1 MNQLH
6 RKLLEQMELTEQNL
20 IAQNRFATEYL
31 EIDSDKFSDYSID
44 SLNSL
49 RIKLQRI
56 RPSTLFD
63 SIKYAEISIF
73 PIHNTRCPEYIT
85 FMNDGTISWQKRV
98 IGGQHYTITHSLT
111 NTSTSIK
118 INRENGYY
126 FYLNGHYLEFYEQ
139 NNNSEW
145 NISFASI
152 KTSEDNT
159 ILKGCTVINGKNYG
173 TYQVNYENGIFSVTH
188 ISKKGNHTPL
198 GDFVIPDV
206 SLTMKEY
213 DESLNALLNTLG
225 LNVEFK
231 SDTILKTIKHIM
243 GNIPVPAIEEAL
255 RTITNTPPKNSR
267 TRKRD

>member
-1 MNQLH
+1 MNAQHRQLL
-6 RKLLEQMELTEQNL
+6 KQMELTEKNL

-31 EIDSDKFSDYSID
+31 EIKSDKFSNYSID

-49 RIKLQRI
+49 RINLQRL

-63 SIKYAEISIF
+63 YIKYAKISIF

-85 FMNDGTISWQKRV
+85 FMNDGTISWQKKV
-98 IGGQHYTITHSLT
+98 GEQHYTIAHSLA

-118 INRENGYY
+118 INRQNDCH
-126 FYLNGHYLEFYEQ
+126 FNLNGHYLEFYEQ

-173 TYQVNYENGIFSVTH
+173 IYQVNYENGVFSVTH

-198 GDFVIPDV
+198 SDFVIPDIQ
-206 SLTMKEY
+206 LTMKEY

-231 SDTILKTIKHIM
+231 PDTISETIKHIM

-267 TRKRD
+267 TRKKN